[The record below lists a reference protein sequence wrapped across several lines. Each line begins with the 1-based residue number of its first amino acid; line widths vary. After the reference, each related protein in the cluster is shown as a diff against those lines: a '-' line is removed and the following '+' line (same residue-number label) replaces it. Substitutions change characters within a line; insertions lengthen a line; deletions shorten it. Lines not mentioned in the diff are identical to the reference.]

1 MRKACADRPSSKA
14 PARSSE
20 SPHLQPAGPPEIR
33 MPVLVTSAS
42 RHSWTQALL
51 SHQSP
56 PLPQPALAHT
66 HTLTHSHWYNGKDH
80 VTGAGACSLNP
91 PDRLTQAGTWSRGPV
106 SAHTA
111 CHKQQEA
118 PCFPERRCQLPL
130 GQAAA
135 LTNLPVSAPPQPA
148 TPEQK
153 PTNRRG
159 LSFPLFLLQRVKRP
173 VSSQDKIT
181 RIRRTLL
188 RERTKTDPKHFSRH
202 QTSGKEGW

>member
-1 MRKACADRPSSKA
+1 MCGSPIFQGSRPLIRKPPPSACRPARDPNARFGDVSLSALLDSGPALPPEPSS
-14 PARSSE
+14 PTT
-20 SPHLQPAGPPEIR
+20 SPG
-33 MPVLVTSAS
+33 
-42 RHSWTQALL
+42 
-51 SHQSP
+51 
-56 PLPQPALAHT
+56 T
-66 HTLTHSHWYNGKDH
+66 HTHSHWYNGKDH

-173 VSSQDKIT
+173 VSSQDKIA